1 MVGWGSVLASLLAF
15 AAVAAVLTVTPGVDT
30 LLMVRTAAVSGRRV
44 AFAANAGISFGCLV
58 WGIASAVGLT
68 ALLAASQL
76 AYDAVRYAGA
86 AYLLWLGIQ
95 ALRSRAAIATLDPAE
110 QPRVTV
116 GGAFRQGVVTN
127 LLNPKVGIVY
137 LSLLPQFIPPGYAP
151 LPASVALV
159 GVHLV
164 EGVLWCGV
172 LVLLVDRVRTV
183 LMRPRV
189 KLWFGRATGVVF
201 VGLGVRLAV
210 DRL

>member
-1 MVGWGSVLASLLAF
+1 MAFVLGSLLAF
-15 AAVAAVLTVTPGVDT
+15 AAVAAVLTITPGVDT

-44 AFAANAGISFGCLV
+44 AFAANAGISLGCLV
-58 WGIASAVGLT
+58 WGVASAVGLT

-110 QPRVTV
+110 QPLV
-116 GGAFRQGVVTN
+116 GAGRAFRQGIVTN

-151 LPASVALV
+151 LPASLALV
-159 GVHLV
+159 GVHLI
-164 EGVLWCGV
+164 EGVLWCAV
-172 LVLLVDRVRTV
+172 LVMLVERVRTV

-189 KLWFGRATGVVF
+189 KLWFERVTGAVF
-201 VGLGVRLAV
+201 IGLGVRLAV
-210 DRL
+210 DRP

>member
-1 MVGWGSVLASLLAF
+1 MLASLIAF

-30 LLMVRTAAVSGRRV
+30 LLMVRTAAISGRRV
-44 AFAANAGISFGCLV
+44 AFAANAGISCGCLA
-58 WGIASAVGLT
+58 WGVASAVGLT
-68 ALLAASQL
+68 ALLAASEL
-76 AYDAVRYAGA
+76 AYDVVRYVGA
-86 AYLLWLGIQ
+86 AYLLWLGVQ

-110 QPRVTV
+110 QSTITAGR
-116 GGAFRQGVVTN
+116 AFRQGIVTN

-159 GVHLV
+159 GVHVL

-189 KLWFGRATGVVF
+189 KLWFERVTGVVF
-201 VGLGVRLAV
+201 VGLGVRLAA